1 MTGSGTPSVS
11 SSVSVDAE
19 DGQPSINGFGAFIF
33 PERVTVSDIGAELGE
48 LKEADLD
55 NRYRNQEPLYEKEFQ
70 DGSGISISTTEVSR
84 TREVVIDHKLSNG
97 EEVIVSDDGFI
108 GVFMPKENAIPFLNT
123 IFGTALTL
131 GYRGELLLESD
142 LCQFEWDR
150 SSKQIR
156 ITSYDIM
163 SERNRDA
170 LMRDDPRSNQH
181 KAWSRPKRTQ
191 LRIDR
196 CKEILD
202 RAQDYMTN
210 PELHNDLILSFEGF
224 TLVLRGAFR
233 AAFLYGW
240 MIIETF
246 LAKLWDD
253 YVNSQK
259 GKPGQSNTPLK
270 NSSQLAI
277 NDIIIN
283 FSNTGKI
290 SGRVSNLLHKIRKKR
305 NDIVHDRV
313 TVDIDEAAGCLQVV
327 NLIIRNRLQNPQF
340 PFSDIENTKL
350 VSRWN
355 C

>member
-1 MTGSGTPSVS
+1 
-11 SSVSVDAE
+11 
-19 DGQPSINGFGAFIF
+19 
-33 PERVTVSDIGAELGE
+33 
-48 LKEADLD
+48 
-55 NRYRNQEPLYEKEFQ
+55 
-70 DGSGISISTTEVSR
+70 
-84 TREVVIDHKLSNG
+84 
-97 EEVIVSDDGFI
+97 
-108 GVFMPKENAIPFLNT
+108 
-123 IFGTALTL
+123 
-131 GYRGELLLESD
+131 
-142 LCQFEWDR
+142 
-150 SSKQIR
+150 
-156 ITSYDIM
+156 M

-181 KAWSRPKRTQ
+181 KAWSKPKRTQ

-210 PELHNDLILSFEGF
+210 PELHNDLILVFQGF

-259 GKPGQSNTPLK
+259 GKPGQGNAPLK

-283 FSNTGKI
+283 FTNAGTI
-290 SGRVSNLLHKIRKKR
+290 SRRLSNLFHKMRKKR

-313 TVDIDEAAGCLQVV
+313 SVDIDEAAGCLQVAT
-327 NLIIRNRLQNPQF
+327 LIIRNRLHNLQS
-340 PFSDIENTKL
+340 PFLDIENTKL
-350 VSRWN
+350 VSIWN